1 MEHQAFRKGG
11 EIVGLEILG
20 TTMYTCV
27 VLIVNLQMALSINYF
42 TYIQHL
48 FIWGSV
54 LFWYLFLLGY
64 GAMSPTISS
73 TAFMVFIEACAPSP
87 SFWLVTLFVSIATLF
102 PFFTYSAVQRR
113 FFPMCHQMIQLM
125 SFSGNLEDPEYCQMV
140 RRRSS
145 TPTNVGY
152 TARFKAKSKSFQEE
166 PWGADFRLETFFPT
180 VFGSWICR
188 AIQRENTICFTN
200 PFMYIFASTNP
211 SQVRDTNTSL
221 RQLQRQ
227 VCIWLC
233 MLNARRDLDRS
244 GKRGKM
250 LGIRYV
256 SNWVESCSCRVFEY
270 GGRIRFFSNGN

>member
-152 TARFKAKSKSFQEE
+152 TARFEAKSKSFEGE
-166 PWGADFRLETFFPT
+166 PWGADFRLETFFSDC
-180 VFGSWICR
+180 VWI
-188 AIQRENTICFTN
+188 
-200 PFMYIFASTNP
+200 
-211 SQVRDTNTSL
+211 L
-221 RQLQRQ
+221 
-227 VCIWLC
+227 
-233 MLNARRDLDRS
+233 DL
-244 GKRGKM
+244 
-250 LGIRYV
+250 
-256 SNWVESCSCRVFEY
+256 
-270 GGRIRFFSNGN
+270 